1 MADGDAPVKTSDLGK
16 RVASAIVMVAVA
28 GGALW
33 LGGRT
38 WTAFVILVG
47 LGVLWEW
54 RSLAARYAPL
64 GPERGLWNTAGI
76 FYVGFACFTLVALRR
91 VDMATALGP
100 IAIVVATDIAAYFTG
115 RNLGGPKMLP
125 AISPSKTWSGL
136 AGGMVAAALVC
147 ALPPHVMAALGQGG
161 GASAPGLG
169 ETLLNGL
176 LGAVL
181 AIVAQAG
188 DFFQSW
194 MKRRAGVKD
203 SGALIPGHGGLFD
216 RTDGLLAVCF
226 VYGLLSLP
234 ILFAPA

>member
-1 MADGDAPVKTSDLGK
+1 MADDNAAAKRSDLGK
-16 RVASAIVMVAVA
+16 RVISAIVMVALV

-33 LGGRT
+33 LGGQT
-38 WTAFVILVG
+38 WAVFVVLVG

-54 RSLAARYAPL
+54 RGLASRFVPL

-76 FYVGFACFTLVALRR
+76 FYIGWACFTLVALRR
-91 VDMATALGP
+91 VDLATALGP

-115 RNLGGPKMLP
+115 RTFGGPKILP
-125 AISPSKTWSGL
+125 AVSPSKTWSGL
-136 AGGMVAAALVC
+136 GGGMVAAALIC
-147 ALPPHVMAALGQGG
+147 AVPPHVQAAMGQGV
-161 GASAPGLG
+161 APGLG
-169 ETLLNGL
+169 DSLLNGL

-181 AIVAQAG
+181 AVVAQAG

-203 SGALIPGHGGLFD
+203 SGTLIPGHGGLFD
-216 RTDGLLAVCF
+216 RADGLLAVCF

>member
-1 MADGDAPVKTSDLGK
+1 MAGGEVPVKTSDLGK
-16 RVASAIVMVAVA
+16 RVLSAIVMVAVG

-38 WTAFVILVG
+38 WSVFVLLVG

-54 RSLAARYAPL
+54 RGLAARFAPV
-64 GPERGLWNTAGI
+64 GPERGLWNTVGI
-76 FYVGFACFTLVALRR
+76 FYIGWACFTLVALRR
-91 VDMATALGP
+91 VDLATALGP
-100 IAIVVATDIAAYFTG
+100 IAIVVATDIAAYFSG
-115 RNLGGPKMLP
+115 RTFGGPKILP
-125 AISPSKTWSGL
+125 AVSPSKTWSGL
-136 AGGMVAAALVC
+136 AGGMAAAALVC
-147 ALPPHVMAALGQGG
+147 AVPPYVQAAMGQG
-161 GASAPGLG
+161 AAPGLG
-169 ETLLNGL
+169 DSLLNGL

-181 AIVAQAG
+181 ALVAQAG

-203 SGALIPGHGGLFD
+203 SGTLIPGHGGLFD

-234 ILFAPA
+234 ILFSPA